1 MVPLQDDPITFSE
14 GRNCIRKVD
23 TLNPFTCTQS
33 ACFQPYREILN
44 LNQSHFLTI
53 RVSLNHNSM
62 VSLQD
67 DPISF
72 SEGRNCIRKVAT
84 LKPLTYT
91 QSACS
96 QHYRDILNLN
106 QSHFLTIRVSLNH
119 NSMVSLQD
127 DPISFSEGR
136 NCIRKVAT
144 LNSLTYTQS
153 ACSQNYKDILH
164 LNQSHFL
171 TIRVDLNHNSMVS
184 L

>member
-1 MVPLQDDPITFSE
+1 MDTLEDDPISFSE
-14 GRNCIRKVD
+14 GRNCIRKVA

-33 ACFQPYREILN
+33 ACFQHYRDILN

-53 RVSLNHNSM
+53 TVSLNHNSM

-96 QHYRDILNLN
+96 QH
-106 QSHFLTIRVSLNH
+106 F
-119 NSMVSLQD
+119 
-127 DPISFSEGR
+127 
-136 NCIRKVAT
+136 
-144 LNSLTYTQS
+144 
-153 ACSQNYKDILH
+153 KDILH

-184 L
+184 LQEDPISFIEGRNCI

>member
-1 MVPLQDDPITFSE
+1 MATLEDDPISFSE
-14 GRNCIRKVD
+14 GRNCIRKVA

-33 ACFQPYREILN
+33 VCFQHYRDILN

-53 RVSLNHNSM
+53 KVSLNHNSM

-96 QHYRDILNLN
+96 QH
-106 QSHFLTIRVSLNH
+106 F
-119 NSMVSLQD
+119 
-127 DPISFSEGR
+127 
-136 NCIRKVAT
+136 
-144 LNSLTYTQS
+144 
-153 ACSQNYKDILH
+153 KDILH

-184 L
+184 LQEDPISFIEGRNCI

>member
-1 MVPLQDDPITFSE
+1 
-14 GRNCIRKVD
+14 
-23 TLNPFTCTQS
+23 
-33 ACFQPYREILN
+33 
-44 LNQSHFLTI
+44 
-53 RVSLNHNSM
+53 M

-96 QHYRDILNLN
+96 QHYKDILNIN

-119 NSMVSLQD
+119 NSMVSLQE
-127 DPISFSEGR
+127 DPILFIEGR
-136 NCIRKVAT
+136 NCIGKVAT
-144 LNSLTYTQS
+144 LNPLTYTQS
-153 ACSQNYKDILH
+153 ACSQHYKDILH